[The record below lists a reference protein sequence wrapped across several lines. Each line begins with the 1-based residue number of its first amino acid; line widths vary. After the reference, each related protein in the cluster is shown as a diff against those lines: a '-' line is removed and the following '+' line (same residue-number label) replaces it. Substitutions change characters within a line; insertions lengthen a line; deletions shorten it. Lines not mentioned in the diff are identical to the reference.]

1 MGLER
6 FLGVCAECFV
16 AKGGAKENSVMKL
29 IPLVL
34 AFVITYVLIIFVGKY
49 LWNNCLVNVVTI
61 AKPVTAL
68 QLLGVSI
75 LIRLLF
81 N

>member
-1 MGLER
+1 MGLEK
-6 FLGVCAECFV
+6 FFGVCAECFV
-16 AKGGAKENSVMKL
+16 AKGGAKDDGFMKL
-29 IPLVL
+29 VPLVL
-34 AFVITYVLIIFVGKY
+34 AFVVTYVLIIFVGKY

-61 AKPVTAL
+61 VKPVTAV